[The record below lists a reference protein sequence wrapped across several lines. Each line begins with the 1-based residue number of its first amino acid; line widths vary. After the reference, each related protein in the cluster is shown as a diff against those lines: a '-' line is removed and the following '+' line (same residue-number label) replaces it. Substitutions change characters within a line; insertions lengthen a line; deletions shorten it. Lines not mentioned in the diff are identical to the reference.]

1 MLASQRPKKEVIL
14 AVKPFG
20 MVKNKTRQKPVNAW
34 VSLCLVTKRLANW
47 GELLRVRCAFDSRR
61 GRRQSCWL
69 RFFTQKI
76 REQPFFGV
84 LGFFFFLV
92 QGLIFRLAFAV
103 NAAVDAFFPVGEFE
117 DLGQLLF
124 GGGDAAGVGAA
135 DDAGDIFGDIQMLAL
150 DGFAVADDID
160 GHIRVNVADRVKIQI
175 DDLVDFDDVLFAH
188 FYAVRVLDDGD
199 RTVQLRQI
207 QDIIQRHAL
216 TGGDMVDD
224 NAVIDGID

>member
-1 MLASQRPKKEVIL
+1 MKCFRANLRTQGLETLDMLVNGALTEIT
-14 AVKPFG
+14 AVDFAFYA
-20 MVKNKTRQKPVNAW
+20 KNPRTTIFW
-34 VSLCLVTKRLANW
+34 C
-47 GELLRVRCAFDSRR
+47 SR
-61 GRRQSCWL
+61 
-69 RFFTQKI
+69 I
-76 REQPFFGV
+76 
-84 LGFFFFLV
+84 FLFSV

-175 DDLVDFDDVLFAH
+175 DDLIDFDDVLFAH
-188 FYAVRVLDDGD
+188 FYTVRVLNDGH

-207 QDIIQRHAL
+207 QNIIQRHTL